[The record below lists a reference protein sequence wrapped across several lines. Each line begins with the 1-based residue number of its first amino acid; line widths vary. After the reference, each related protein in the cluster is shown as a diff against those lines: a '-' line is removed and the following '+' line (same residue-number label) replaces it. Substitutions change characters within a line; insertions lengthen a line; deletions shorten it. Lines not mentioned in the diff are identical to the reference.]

1 MIIAV
6 SYKDNEIFEHFGH
19 AEMFAVYKTNDDNTE
34 LVSKEIVEVKE
45 SGHQAVAD
53 LMDSLNV
60 DAVIVGS
67 IGVHARAALAS
78 DDAAE
83 LLMRGQLPFLSEE
96 GGCSGGCSGCSG
108 GCGDHDHEDG
118 DCGCGCGC
126 H

>member
-67 IGVHARAALAS
+67 IGVHARAALSMGRRAVCS
-78 DDAAE
+78 IPNSFAVFST
-83 LLMRGQLPFLSEE
+83 LLSPNISYCLPQ
-96 GGCSGGCSGCSG
+96 SG
-108 GCGDHDHEDG
+108 HFI
-118 DCGCGCGC
+118 
-126 H
+126 